1 MWVWGTLPNGLQ
13 TIPRDMTYDPRTN
26 KINCKLVNDKVMVRV
41 GGGYSSIYEY
51 IETYGFVELSK

>member
-26 KINCKLVNDKVMVRV
+26 KINCAPRPSPALHTNRMR
-41 GGGYSSIYEY
+41 
-51 IETYGFVELSK
+51 